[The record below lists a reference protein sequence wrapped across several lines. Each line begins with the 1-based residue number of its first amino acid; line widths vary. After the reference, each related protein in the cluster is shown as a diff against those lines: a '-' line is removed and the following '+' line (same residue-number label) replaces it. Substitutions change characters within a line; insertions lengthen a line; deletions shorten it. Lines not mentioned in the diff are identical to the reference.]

1 MNRMVFRNYGGN
13 YQLRLENAGDLAL
26 IQDLKVARWA
36 ATSVQTDSLQCD
48 PVFLKCLNPDGS
60 GRIRP
65 QHLRAAVKWL
75 FHMIADCSRLAVPS
89 DVLLMEDLDTS
100 HDEGRKLKDAALHI
114 LEQLKAETSDRI
126 SLEQIRT
133 FRDTYMLASPNGDGV
148 LPPNQVSD
156 PDVARLVTDVLRNV
170 GAVKDLS
177 GADGINE
184 GHLSEFL
191 DHGKEFLAW
200 KVRGEGNSSTHILP
214 WGDETPAAAKLVAE
228 LDVKIEQFFSLCDLV
243 KVDAR
248 TAERIRLSEQD
259 LENLDFSDP
268 RAIEKKLMEAPL
280 QTPNPEGI
288 LNFEDA
294 INPYYQGKMDQLR
307 HQVLARAPS
316 GLMERFER
324 TAWEKVRAIFEPYWV
339 WQAEK
344 PPGGMDRLDEPTLR
358 EYLNGPAKETLRQL
372 LLEDLSVQGEVKQI
386 NSLEKLTLY
395 RCCLLELANNCVNLS
410 AFYSS
415 DQRALFEIGDLIIDG
430 RQLTFTVKVQ
440 NHTEHKKVAATS
452 RLFLV
457 YAKIAKCGDQEQGF
471 EIAAAVTAGN
481 KGGIEIGKR
490 GVFYD
495 LQGEEWD
502 AQVVDIL
509 ENPISVW
516 EAIKAPFVRVKD
528 LVARKA
534 ESFAGTQVQQF
545 DTTSTAITTK
555 MEKGGSFQQPAGGSA
570 PAATTGIR
578 DLLLG
583 GGIAFAAISSSL
595 AYLIKTLSQVS
606 LLKVGLWLV
615 VTMLAVM
622 LFSALLGWNKLRKRD
637 LSAVLEACGWAV
649 NFRMYLTHKLG
660 HLVTRTPPLPKG
672 AQVEHRDLV
681 RLSLRKS
688 GYRTFNWARLGLV
701 SLLTVL
707 STAVVLSLFFGN
719 EVKSFLRTWLG
730 LE

>member
-13 YQLRLENAGDLAL
+13 YQLRIENAGDLAL
-26 IQDLKVARWA
+26 IQDLEVARWA

-48 PVFLKCLNPDGS
+48 PVFLKYLNPDGS

-65 QHLRAAVKWL
+65 QHFRAAVKWL
-75 FHMIADCSRLAVPS
+75 FHMMADRSRLAAHS

-100 HDEGRKLKDAALHI
+100 HDEGRKLKKAALHI
-114 LEQLKAETSDRI
+114 LEQLKAETSDQI
-126 SLEQIRT
+126 SLEQTRT
-133 FRDTYMLASPNGDGV
+133 FRDTYILLSPNGDGV
-148 LPPNQVSD
+148 LPPNHISD
-156 PDVARLVTDVLRNV
+156 PDVARLATDVLRHV

-200 KVRGEGNSSTHILP
+200 KVRGEGNNSTHLLP
-214 WGDETPAAAKLVAE
+214 WGGETPAAAKLVAE
-228 LDVKIEQFFSLCDLV
+228 LDVKIDQFFSLCDLV

-259 LENLDFSDP
+259 LKNLDFCDP
-268 RAIEKKLMEAPL
+268 QTIKKKLMEAPL

-288 LNFEDA
+288 LNFQDA
-294 INPYYQGKMDQLR
+294 INPYYQSKMDQLR
-307 HQVLARAPS
+307 HQVLARTRS
-316 GLMERFER
+316 GLMERLQR
-324 TAWEKVRAIFEPYWV
+324 TAWEKVRAIFAPYWV

-344 PPGGMDRLDEPTLR
+344 PPDGMDHLDEATLR
-358 EYLNGPAKETLRQL
+358 EYLNGPAQETLRQL
-372 LLEDLSVQGEVKQI
+372 LLEDLSVQGEVEQI
-386 NSLEKLTLY
+386 NSLEKLILY
-395 RCCLLELANNCVNLS
+395 RYWLLELANNCVNFS

-415 DQRALFEIGDLIIDG
+415 GQRALFEMGDLIIDG

-452 RLFLV
+452 QLFLV
-457 YAKIAKCGDQEQGF
+457 YAKIAKCGDQEQEF
-471 EIAAAVTAGN
+471 EIAAAVTAGS

-495 LQGEEWD
+495 LHGEEWD

-516 EAIKAPFVRVKD
+516 EAIKAPFVRVRN
-528 LVARKA
+528 LVGRKA
-534 ESFAGTQVQQF
+534 ESFAATQVQHL
-545 DTTSTAITTK
+545 DTTATEITTK
-555 MEKGGSFQQPAGGSA
+555 TKKGESFQQPAGGSA
-570 PAATTGIR
+570 PTATTGIR

-606 LLKVGLWLV
+606 LLKVGLGLV
-615 VTMLAVM
+615 VTMLAVV

-637 LSAVLEACGWAV
+637 LSAILEACGWAV

-660 HLVTRTPPLPKG
+660 YLVTRTPPLPKG
-672 AQVEHRDLV
+672 AHVERRDLV

-688 GYRTFNWARLGLV
+688 GYHTFNWARLGLV
-701 SLLTVL
+701 SLLSVL
-707 STAVVLSLFFGN
+707 SAVVILSLVFGN
-719 EVKSFLRTWLG
+719 EVRSFLRTWL
-730 LE
+730 E

>member
-13 YQLRLENAGDLAL
+13 YQLRLENADDLAL

-48 PVFLKCLNPDGS
+48 PVFLTYLNPDGS

-75 FHMIADCSRLAVPS
+75 FHMIADCSRLAAPS

-100 HDEGRKLKDAALHI
+100 HDEGRKLKEAALHI
-114 LEQLKAETSDRI
+114 LEQLKTETSDQI

-133 FRDTYMLASPNGDGV
+133 FRDTYMLAPPNGDGV
-148 LPPNQVSD
+148 LPPNHVSD
-156 PDVARLVTDVLRNV
+156 PDVARLATDVLRHV

-177 GADGINE
+177 GADGINQ

-214 WGDETPAAAKLVAE
+214 WGGETPAAAKLVAE
-228 LDVKIEQFFSLCDLV
+228 LDVKIDQFFSLCDLV

-259 LENLDFSDP
+259 LKNLDFCDP
-268 RAIEKKLMEAPL
+268 QAIEKKLMEAPL

-288 LNFEDA
+288 LNFQDA

-307 HQVLARAPS
+307 HQVLARARS
-316 GLMERFER
+316 GRMERLQR
-324 TAWEKVRAIFEPYWV
+324 TAWEKVRAILEPYWV

-344 PPGGMDRLDEPTLR
+344 PPDGMDRLDEATLR

-372 LLEDLSVQGEVKQI
+372 LLEDLSVQGEVEQI
-386 NSLEKLTLY
+386 NSLEKLILY
-395 RCCLLELANNCVNLS
+395 RCWLLELANNCVNFS

-415 DQRALFEIGDLIIDG
+415 DQRALFEMGDLIIDG

-457 YAKIAKCGDQEQGF
+457 YAKITKCGDQEREF
-471 EIAAAVTAGN
+471 EIAAAVTAGS

-495 LQGEEWD
+495 LHGEEWVPTRRS
-502 AQVVDIL
+502 VVGTI
-509 ENPISVW
+509 P
-516 EAIKAPFVRVKD
+516 PF
-528 LVARKA
+528 
-534 ESFAGTQVQQF
+534 
-545 DTTSTAITTK
+545 
-555 MEKGGSFQQPAGGSA
+555 
-570 PAATTGIR
+570 
-578 DLLLG
+578 
-583 GGIAFAAISSSL
+583 SSS
-595 AYLIKTLSQVS
+595 S
-606 LLKVGLWLV
+606 
-615 VTMLAVM
+615 
-622 LFSALLGWNKLRKRD
+622 
-637 LSAVLEACGWAV
+637 
-649 NFRMYLTHKLG
+649 
-660 HLVTRTPPLPKG
+660 
-672 AQVEHRDLV
+672 
-681 RLSLRKS
+681 
-688 GYRTFNWARLGLV
+688 
-701 SLLTVL
+701 
-707 STAVVLSLFFGN
+707 
-719 EVKSFLRTWLG
+719 
-730 LE
+730 

>member
-13 YQLRLENAGDLAL
+13 YQLRLENADDLAL

-48 PVFLKCLNPDGS
+48 PVFLTYLNPDGS

-75 FHMIADCSRLAVPS
+75 FHMIADRSRLAAPS
-89 DVLLMEDLDTS
+89 DVLLMKDLDTS
-100 HDEGRKLKDAALHI
+100 HDEGRKLKEAALHI
-114 LEQLKAETSDRI
+114 LEQLKAETSDQI

-133 FRDTYMLASPNGDGV
+133 FRDTYMLAPPNGDGV
-148 LPPNQVSD
+148 LPPNHVSD
-156 PDVARLVTDVLRNV
+156 PDVARLATDVLRHV

-177 GADGINE
+177 GADGINQ

-191 DHGKEFLAW
+191 DHGKVFLAW
-200 KVRGEGNSSTHILP
+200 KVRGEDNSSTQILP
-214 WGDETPAAAKLVAE
+214 WGGETPAAAKLVAE
-228 LDVKIEQFFSLCDLV
+228 LDVKIDQFFSLCDLV

-259 LENLDFSDP
+259 LKDLDFCDP
-268 RAIEKKLMEAPL
+268 QAIGKKLMEAPL

-288 LNFEDA
+288 LNFQDA
-294 INPYYQGKMDQLR
+294 INPYYQGKLDQLR
-307 HQVLARAPS
+307 HQVLARARS
-316 GLMERFER
+316 GPMERLQR
-324 TAWEKVRAIFEPYWV
+324 TAWEKARAVFEPYWA

-344 PPGGMDRLDEPTLR
+344 PPDGMDRLDEATLR
-358 EYLNGPAKETLRQL
+358 EYLNGPAQETLRQL
-372 LLEDLSVQGEVKQI
+372 LLEDLSVQGEVEQI
-386 NSLEKLTLY
+386 NSLEKLILY
-395 RCCLLELANNCVNLS
+395 RCWLLELANNCVNFS

-415 DQRALFEIGDLIIDG
+415 DQRALFEMGDLIIDG

-457 YAKIAKCGDQEQGF
+457 YAKITKCGDQEQEF
-471 EIAAAVTAGN
+471 EIAAAVTAGS

-495 LQGEEWD
+495 LHGEEWD

-528 LVARKA
+528 LVARKT
-534 ESFAGTQVQQF
+534 EGFAATQVQQL
-545 DTTSTAITTK
+545 DTAATGITTK
-555 MEKGGSFQQPAGGSA
+555 MKKGESFQPPTGGPAPTS
-570 PAATTGIR
+570 TTSTR

-606 LLKVGLWLV
+606 LLNVGLWLV
-615 VTMLAVM
+615 VTMLVVV

-637 LSAVLEACGWAV
+637 LSAILEACGWAV

-660 HLVTRTPPLPKG
+660 YLVTRTPPLPKG

-688 GYRTFNWARLGLV
+688 GYRTFNWARLGLI

-707 STAVVLSLFFGN
+707 STVVVLSLAFGN
-719 EVKSFLRTWLG
+719 EVKSFLRTWL
-730 LE
+730 E

>member
-13 YQLRLENAGDLAL
+13 YQLRLENADDLAL

-48 PVFLKCLNPDGS
+48 PVFLKYLNPDGS

-75 FHMIADCSRLAVPS
+75 FHMIADRSRLAAPS
-89 DVLLMEDLDTS
+89 DVLLMEVIDTS
-100 HDEGRKLKDAALHI
+100 HDEGRKLKEAALHI
-114 LEQLKAETSDRI
+114 LEQLKAETSDQI

-133 FRDTYMLASPNGDGV
+133 FRATYMLAPPNGDGV
-148 LPPNQVSD
+148 LPPNHVSD
-156 PDVARLVTDVLRNV
+156 PDVARLATDVLRHV

-177 GADGINE
+177 GADGINQ

-200 KVRGEGNSSTHILP
+200 KVRGEDNSSTQILP
-214 WGDETPAAAKLVAE
+214 WGGETPAAAKLVAE
-228 LDVKIEQFFSLCDLV
+228 LDVKIDQFFSLCDLV
-243 KVDAR
+243 KVDPR

-259 LENLDFSDP
+259 LKDLDFCDP
-268 RAIEKKLMEAPL
+268 QAIEKKLMEAPL

-288 LNFEDA
+288 LNFQDA
-294 INPYYQGKMDQLR
+294 INPYYQGKLDQLR
-307 HQVLARAPS
+307 HQVLARARS
-316 GLMERFER
+316 GPMERLQR
-324 TAWEKVRAIFEPYWV
+324 TAWEKVRAVFEPYWV

-344 PPGGMDRLDEPTLR
+344 PPDGMDRLDEATLR
-358 EYLNGPAKETLRQL
+358 EYLNGPAQETLRQL
-372 LLEDLSVQGEVKQI
+372 LLEDLSVQGEVEQI
-386 NSLEKLTLY
+386 NSLEKLILY
-395 RCCLLELANNCVNLS
+395 RCWLLELANNCVNFS

-415 DQRALFEIGDLIIDG
+415 DQRALFEMGDLIIDG

-457 YAKIAKCGDQEQGF
+457 YAKIAKCGDQEQEF
-471 EIAAAVTAGN
+471 EIAAAVTAGS

-495 LQGEEWD
+495 LHGEEWD

-528 LVARKA
+528 LVARKT
-534 ESFAGTQVQQF
+534 EGFAATQVQQLDTAATEVTTKMKKGESF
-545 DTTSTAITTK
+545 QPPTGGPAPTSTTST
-555 MEKGGSFQQPAGGSA
+555 
-570 PAATTGIR
+570 R

-606 LLKVGLWLV
+606 LLNVGLWLV
-615 VTMLAVM
+615 VTMLVVV

-637 LSAVLEACGWAV
+637 LSAILEACGWAV

-660 HLVTRTPPLPKG
+660 YLVTRTPPLPKG
-672 AQVEHRDLV
+672 AQVERRDLL

-688 GYRTFNWARLGLV
+688 GYRTFNWARLGLI

-707 STAVVLSLFFGN
+707 STVVVLSVAFGN
-719 EVKSFLRTWLG
+719 EVKSFLRAWL
-730 LE
+730 E

>member
-13 YQLRLENAGDLAL
+13 YQLRIENAGDLAL
-26 IQDLKVARWA
+26 IQDLEVARWA
-36 ATSVQTDSLQCD
+36 ATSVRTDSLQCD
-48 PVFLKCLNPDGS
+48 PVFLKYLNPDGS

-75 FHMIADCSRLAVPS
+75 FHMIADRSRLAARS
-89 DVLLMEDLDTS
+89 DVLSMEDIDTS
-100 HDEGRKLKDAALHI
+100 HDEGRKFKAAALHI
-114 LEQLKAETSDRI
+114 LEQLKAETSDQI

-133 FRDTYMLASPNGDGV
+133 FRDTYILVSPNGDGV

-156 PDVARLVTDVLRNV
+156 PDVARLITDVLRHV
-170 GAVKDLS
+170 GAVKDIS
-177 GADGINE
+177 GEDGINE

-200 KVRGEGNSSTHILP
+200 KVCGEGSNSTHILP

-228 LDVKIEQFFSLCDLV
+228 LDVKINQFFSLCDLV

-259 LENLDFSDP
+259 LKDLDFCDP
-268 RAIEKKLMEAPL
+268 QAIEKKLMEAPL

-288 LNFEDA
+288 LNFQDA

-307 HQVLARAPS
+307 HQVLARVRS
-316 GLMERFER
+316 GRMERLQR
-324 TAWEKVRAIFEPYWV
+324 TAWEEVRAIFEPYWV

-344 PPGGMDRLDEPTLR
+344 PPDGMDRLDEATLR
-358 EYLNGPAKETLRQL
+358 EYLNGPVQETLRQL
-372 LLEDLSVQGEVKQI
+372 LLEDLSVQGEVEQI
-386 NSLEKLTLY
+386 NSLEKLILY
-395 RCCLLELANNCVNLS
+395 RRWLLELANNCVNFS

-415 DQRALFEIGDLIIDG
+415 GQRALFEMGDLIIDG

-457 YAKIAKCGDQEQGF
+457 YAKIAKYGDQKQGF
-471 EIAAAVTAGN
+471 EIAAAVTAGS

-495 LQGEEWD
+495 LHGEEWD
-502 AQVVDIL
+502 AQIVDIL

-528 LVARKA
+528 LVGRKA
-534 ESFAGTQVQQF
+534 ESFATTQVQHL
-545 DTTSTAITTK
+545 DTAATEITTK
-555 MEKGGSFQQPAGGSA
+555 TKKGESSQPPAAA
-570 PAATTGIR
+570 PTATTGIR

-595 AYLIKTLSQVS
+595 AYLINTLSKVS
-606 LLKVGLWLV
+606 LLNVGLWLV
-615 VTMLAVM
+615 VMMLTVV

-637 LSAVLEACGWAV
+637 LSAILEACGWAV

-660 HLVTRTPPLPKG
+660 YLVTRTPPLPKG
-672 AQVEHRDLV
+672 AHVERRDLV

-707 STAVVLSLFFGN
+707 STVVVLSLVFGD
-719 EVKSFLRTWLG
+719 EVKRFLRTWL
-730 LE
+730 E

>member
-13 YQLRLENAGDLAL
+13 YQLRLENADDLAL

-48 PVFLKCLNPDGS
+48 PVFLKYLNPDGS

-75 FHMIADCSRLAVPS
+75 FHMIADCSRLAAPS
-89 DVLLMEDLDTS
+89 DVLLMEDLDAS
-100 HDEGRKLKDAALHI
+100 HDEGRKLKEAALHI
-114 LEQLKAETSDRI
+114 LEQLKAETSDQI

-133 FRDTYMLASPNGDGV
+133 FRDTYMLAPPNGDGV
-148 LPPNQVSD
+148 LPPNHVSD
-156 PDVARLVTDVLRNV
+156 PDVARLATDVLRHV

-177 GADGINE
+177 GADGINQ

-191 DHGKEFLAW
+191 DHSKEFLAW

-214 WGDETPAAAKLVAE
+214 WGGETPAAAKLVAE
-228 LDVKIEQFFSLCDLV
+228 LDVKIDQFFSLCDLV

-259 LENLDFSDP
+259 LKNLDFCDP
-268 RAIEKKLMEAPL
+268 QAIEKKLMEAPL
-280 QTPNPEGI
+280 QTPNPKGV
-288 LNFEDA
+288 LNFQDA

-307 HQVLARAPS
+307 HQVLARARS
-316 GLMERFER
+316 GRMERLQR
-324 TAWEKVRAIFEPYWV
+324 TAWEKARAIFEPYWV

-344 PPGGMDRLDEPTLR
+344 PPDGMDRLDEATLR
-358 EYLNGPAKETLRQL
+358 EYLNGPAQETLRQL
-372 LLEDLSVQGEVKQI
+372 LLEDLSVQGEVEQI
-386 NSLEKLTLY
+386 HSLEKLILY
-395 RCCLLELANNCVNLS
+395 RYWLLDLANNCVNFS

-415 DQRALFEIGDLIIDG
+415 HQRALFEMGDLIIDG

-457 YAKIAKCGDQEQGF
+457 YAKIAKCGDQEQEF
-471 EIAAAVTAGN
+471 EIAAAVTAGS

-495 LQGEEWD
+495 LHGEEWD

-528 LVARKA
+528 LVARKT
-534 ESFAGTQVQQF
+534 ESFAATQVQHL
-545 DTTSTAITTK
+545 DTATTEITTK
-555 MEKGGSFQQPAGGSA
+555 MKKGESFQQPTGGSA
-570 PAATTGIR
+570 PTSTTSTR

-615 VTMLAVM
+615 ITMLAVV

-637 LSAVLEACGWAV
+637 LSAILEACGWAV

-660 HLVTRTPPLPKG
+660 YLVTRTPPLPKG
-672 AQVEHRDLV
+672 AHVERRDLV

-688 GYRTFNWARLGLV
+688 GYHTFNWARLGLV

-707 STAVVLSLFFGN
+707 STVVVLSLVFGN
-719 EVKSFLRTWLG
+719 EVKSFLRTWL
-730 LE
+730 E